1 MIYGN
6 YLRNK
11 YNNAAVKLA
20 DAEGVPCIMEYSKGK
35 NMRNYEIYGNSV
47 QGGTP
52 SPATPIEVQ
61 SVGDLT
67 TNLFNIADRTEI
79 KPAFSA
85 EANKQNFNNNVIIGI
100 ATNGYTSSGSIKDY
114 TITENSLTFTGNA
127 GYGIGFDFD
136 VVAGEKYS
144 VKCNADNPSNV
155 IVAFVY
161 YDSDGN
167 YVNKDGGSVVTF
179 KTTTIPSGVVKMVLI
194 IRPGTLGTAINVSDI
209 MLVNGAYTSDTM
221 PEYEPYH
228 KYKVPVTVCGK
239 NLLPNSDW
247 MSGSNNNG
255 FNEKANVDYITE
267 YTQNS
272 ISFNLTAWTGVS
284 SPRFRKDSV
293 KRIVFKVN
301 QDAVYSDSAVNFFI
315 SIQAYDD
322 NNTKTA
328 CKVIYSNVVADTEYV
343 FDISALSANTWYA
356 NSTQFSFCILSRNNV
371 INLMVYDIAYY
382 ADTDTTDYEPYHEPI
397 TTNIY
402 LDEPLRKVGDYA
414 DYIDFKNQKVVR
426 NIFKQ
431 SLNATSIYKK
441 LNSVIR
447 LGGRNE
453 SARQKYDMHM
463 LSTIFN
469 YHGGD
474 WSGNTEYIFHHSNTN
489 YNYYWSIYWNRLGL
503 TYDGTNVYR
512 TDDTSQTPL
521 TDSEIVS
528 IANEWLSTLSDKDK
542 EIYMILDT
550 PTEENIS
557 IPTLKT
563 FKGTSIVSVDT
574 FVLPSN
580 IKTKYVIS

>member
-47 QGGTP
+47 QDGTP
-52 SPATPIEVQ
+52 SPGNPIEIQ

-79 KPAFSA
+79 KPAFST
-85 EANKQNFNNNVIIGI
+85 EANKKNFNNNVIIGI

-114 TITENSLTFTGNA
+114 TITENSLTFTGNS

-136 VVAGEKYS
+136 VVEGEKYS

-194 IRPGTLGTAINVSDI
+194 IRPGTSGTAINVSDI

-228 KYKVPVTVCGK
+228 KYDVPIKVCGK
-239 NLLPNSDW
+239 NLLKQNNSLNGVFGGVTFTVNKDNSIT
-247 MSGSNNNG
+247 MNGTATSTIPISISTDNG
-255 FNEKANVDYITE
+255 FIDNSGIYTLCGCFGGSTSTYYFQSQNGYRDVGNGVKVFNKEDKNIIRLYIVKGAVLDNVTVYPMLIKGDYV
-267 YTQNS
+267 
-272 ISFNLTAWTGVS
+272 G
-284 SPRFRKDSV
+284 
-293 KRIVFKVN
+293 KVP
-301 QDAVYSDSAVNFFI
+301 
-315 SIQAYDD
+315 
-322 NNTKTA
+322 
-328 CKVIYSNVVADTEYV
+328 
-343 FDISALSANTWYA
+343 
-356 NSTQFSFCILSRNNV
+356 
-371 INLMVYDIAYY
+371 
-382 ADTDTTDYEPYHEPI
+382 DYEPYHEPI
-397 TTNIY
+397 TTHIY

-447 LGGRNE
+447 LGCRNN
-453 SARQKYDMHM
+453 SARQKHDYHI

-469 YHGGD
+469 YNPGWTAD
-474 WSGNTEYIFHHSNTN
+474 VECIFHHNVNN

-512 TDDTSQTPL
+512 TDDASQTPL
-521 TDSEIVS
+521 TDSEIIS
-528 IANEWLSTLSDKDK
+528 IANEWLSTLPDKDK
-542 EIYMILDT
+542 EVYMILDT
-550 PTEENIS
+550 PTEES
-557 IPTLKT
+557 VSLPTLKT
-563 FKGTSIVSVDT
+563 FKGTNIVSVDT
-574 FVLPSN
+574 SIQPSN

>member
-47 QGGTP
+47 QDGTP
-52 SPATPIEVQ
+52 SPDTPIEVQ

-100 ATNGYTSSGSIKDY
+100 AMNGYTSSGSIKDY

-144 VKCNADNPSNV
+144 VKCNANNPSNV
-155 IVAFVY
+155 IVVFVY

-167 YVNKDGGSVVTF
+167 YVNKYGGSVATF

-194 IRPGTLGTAINVSDI
+194 IRPNTVGTTINVSNI
-209 MLVNGAYTSDTM
+209 MLVNGAYTSDTI

-228 KYKVPVTVCGK
+228 KYDIP
-239 NLLPNSDW
+239 
-247 MSGSNNNG
+247 
-255 FNEKANVDYITE
+255 
-267 YTQNS
+267 
-272 ISFNLTAWTGVS
+272 
-284 SPRFRKDSV
+284 
-293 KRIVFKVN
+293 IVVN
-301 QDAVYSDSAVNFFI
+301 
-315 SIQAYDD
+315 
-322 NNTKTA
+322 
-328 CKVIYSNVVADTEYV
+328 
-343 FDISALSANTWYA
+343 
-356 NSTQFSFCILSRNNV
+356 
-371 INLMVYDIAYY
+371 
-382 ADTDTTDYEPYHEPI
+382 DTTTH
-397 TTNIY
+397 IY

-426 NIFKQ
+426 NILKQ
-431 SLNATSIYKK
+431 SLFINSIYKK
-441 LNSVIR
+441 LNDVIR
-447 LGGRNE
+447 FNGTINIHTKH
-453 SARQKYDMHM
+453 KYDTHI

-469 YHGGD
+469 YNVGYISD
-474 WSGNTEYIFHHSNTN
+474 IESIFHHESS
-489 YNYYWSIYWNRLGL
+489 YYAWYWSVYWNRLGL

-512 TDDTSQTPL
+512 TDDTEQTPL
-521 TDSEIVS
+521 TDTEIIS
-528 IANEWLSTLSDKDK
+528 IANEWLSTLPDKDK

-550 PTEENIS
+550 PTEES
-557 IPTLKT
+557 VSLPTLKT
-563 FKGTSIVSVDT
+563 FKGTNIVSVDT
-574 FVLPSN
+574 SIQPSN
-580 IKTKYVIS
+580 IKAKYVRL

>member
-47 QGGTP
+47 QNGTP
-52 SPATPIEVQ
+52 SPGNPIEVQ

-67 TNLFNIADRTEI
+67 KNLLCKDDVTVGNVTSCAGKGAIWNPGRSARKFGMYFKVYGI
-79 KPAFSA
+79 KPNTTYTMVNYMRDIYWMNRIIECNENDICTVNHALYTI
-85 EANKQNFNNNVIIGI
+85 NNVYDDSKNKE
-100 ATNGYTSSGSIKDY
+100 TY
-114 TITENSLTFTGNA
+114 TFTTNTETK
-127 GYGIGFDFD
+127 YMVVQYIRIDKQDMTQND
-136 VVAGEKYS
+136 VSELRSAIFEGS
-144 VKCNADNPSNV
+144 FTSNT
-155 IVAFVY
+155 
-161 YDSDGN
+161 
-167 YVNKDGGSVVTF
+167 K
-179 KTTTIPSGVVKMVLI
+179 
-194 IRPGTLGTAINVSDI
+194 
-209 MLVNGAYTSDTM
+209 

-228 KYKVPVTVCGK
+228 KYKVPIKVCGK
-239 NLLPNSDW
+239 NLLPNSNW
-247 MSGSNNNG
+247 MSGANNNG
-255 FNEKANVDYITE
+255 FDEKADVDYITE

-293 KRIVFKVN
+293 KRIMFKVN
-301 QDAVYSDSAVNFFI
+301 QDAVVSDSNANFYI

-322 NNTKTA
+322 NNTKTGDR
-328 CKVIYSNVVADTEYV
+328 VIYANVVADTEYV
-343 FDISALSANTWYA
+343 FDISASSAHTWYA
-356 NSTQFSFCILSRNNV
+356 KSTQFSFCILARNNV
-371 INLMVYDIAYY
+371 SNLMVYDIAYY
-382 ADTDTTDYEPYHEPI
+382 ADTDTAKYEPYHKPI
-397 TTNIY
+397 TTHIY

-414 DYIDFKNQKVVR
+414 DYIDSKNQKVVR

-431 SLNATSIYKK
+431 SLNKVSIYKK

-453 SARQKYDMHM
+453 SARQKYDTHM

-474 WSGNTEYIFHHSNTN
+474 WFGNTECIFHHNNTN
-489 YNYYWSIYWNRLGL
+489 WNYYWSIYWNRLGL

-521 TDSEIVS
+521 TDSEIIS
-528 IANEWLSTLSDKDK
+528 IANQWLSTLPDKDK

-550 PTEENIS
+550 PTEES
-557 IPTLKT
+557 VSLPTLKT
-563 FKGTSIVSVDT
+563 FKGTSIMSVNT
-574 FVLPSN
+574 SIQPSN